1 MKIINCLKK
10 NKTKKV
16 YTLTKHAWTPDKL
29 NSIWDL

>member
-10 NKTKKV
+10 QNQKV